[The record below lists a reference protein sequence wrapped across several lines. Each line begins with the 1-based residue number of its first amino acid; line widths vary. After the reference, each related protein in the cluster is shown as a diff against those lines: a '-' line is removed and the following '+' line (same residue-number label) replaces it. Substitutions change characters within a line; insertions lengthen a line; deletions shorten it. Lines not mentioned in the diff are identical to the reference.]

1 MTRAADTQRS
11 LCWTS
16 TERGELDFEDMKFV
30 NEQLRYGFKDD
41 QLKDIITSV
50 GGSNATTI
58 TADKF
63 NRYIA
68 KKVEHR
74 KKMFG

>member
-1 MTRAADTQRS
+1 MDQHGK
-11 LCWTS
+11 
-16 TERGELDFEDMKFV
+16 GELDFEDMKFV

-41 QLKDIITSV
+41 QLKEIITSV
-50 GGSNATTI
+50 GGANATTI

-68 KKVEHR
+68 KRVEHR
-74 KKMFG
+74 RKMFG